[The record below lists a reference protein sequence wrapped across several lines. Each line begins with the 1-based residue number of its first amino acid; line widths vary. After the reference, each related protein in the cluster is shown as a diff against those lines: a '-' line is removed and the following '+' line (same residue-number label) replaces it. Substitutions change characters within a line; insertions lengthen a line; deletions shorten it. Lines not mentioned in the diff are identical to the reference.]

1 MNETAIFR
9 IGAPVVSRDG
19 ACGELTRVVID
30 PVAETV
36 THLVVQ
42 PPHGQPRLVPIDRA
56 TANDAQIGLDLAA
69 GDLEQLEAAEETK
82 FLPTIDPVAGYES
95 GQSYGWPYYPLDVNL
110 AAPML
115 ARDPVSQDTT
125 PAGKT
130 SIRRGDAVQA
140 TDGSIGRVQG
150 LVIDPRDQHL
160 THVLLQEGHLW
171 GRKQVAIPVAAITDV
186 RDGIQL
192 SVSKEQVK
200 HLPPVTPQALHWGSG
215 EPMDG
220 ESPEPG

>member
-30 PVAETV
+30 PVAERM

-42 PPHGQPRLVPIDRA
+42 PPQGEPRLVPIEHA
-56 TANDAQIGLDLAA
+56 TAKDSQVELDLAS
-69 GDLEQLEAAEETK
+69 GDLEQFEAAQETK
-82 FLPTIDPVAGYES
+82 FLPAIDPIAGYES
-95 GQSYGWPYYPLDVNL
+95 GQIYGWPYYPLDINL
-110 AAPML
+110 ATPLL
-115 ARDPVSQDTT
+115 ARDPVTQDTT
-125 PAGKT
+125 AAGKT

-150 LVIDPRDQHL
+150 LVIDPRDQYL

-171 GRKQVAIPVAAITDV
+171 GRKQVAIPIAAITDV

-192 SVSKEQVK
+192 SVSKQQVK

-215 EPMDG
+215 EPRDSR
-220 ESPEPG
+220 SPDPA